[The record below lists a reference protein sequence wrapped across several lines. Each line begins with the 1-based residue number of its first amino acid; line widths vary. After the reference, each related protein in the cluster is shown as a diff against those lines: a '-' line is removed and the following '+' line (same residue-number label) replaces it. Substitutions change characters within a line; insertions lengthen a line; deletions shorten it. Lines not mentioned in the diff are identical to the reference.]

1 MFAAVWAFGGAMFQD
16 QVRVIVGSVNF
27 LLKYLDIDLVEENTE
42 DLLSTLDWSNRKLC
56 FNERDK

>member
-1 MFAAVWAFGGAMFQD
+1 MFQD